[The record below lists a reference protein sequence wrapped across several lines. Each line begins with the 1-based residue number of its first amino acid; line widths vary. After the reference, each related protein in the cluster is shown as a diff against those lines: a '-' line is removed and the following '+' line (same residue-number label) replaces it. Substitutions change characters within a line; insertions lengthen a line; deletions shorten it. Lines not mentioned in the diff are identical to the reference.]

1 MCSHNWVVDRI
12 RVLYEDA
19 SYEDIPATICSTDNP
34 ESRLIAVEELNL
46 AIRLA
51 IDHQKPQQAVAIKSL
66 VSGDTDNYADAARA
80 AGITQVQLHR
90 AIKRIKQ
97 RIDSITA

>member
-1 MCSHNWVVDRI
+1 MRSHNWVIDRI

-19 SYEDIPATICSTDNP
+19 SYENIPVTVCSADNP
-34 ESRLIAVEELNL
+34 ESRLIVVEKLNL
-46 AIRLA
+46 AVRLA
-51 IDHQKPQQAVAIKSL
+51 VEHQKPQQAVAIKSL
-66 VSGDTDNYADAARA
+66 VSGDTDNHADAARA

-97 RIDSITA
+97 KIDSLTA